1 MGQISYWIV
10 LSILFLHWVA
20 DFVLQTDEDAKNKSK
35 SMNHLLNH
43 TFTYSF
49 FWLIPM
55 IGILLVD
62 LQMEN
67 PIMAIALAFMFCSIT
82 LLFHTITDYFTSRL
96 NTRLWIAERVHDF
109 FVSVGFDQ
117 WLHYLQ
123 LFLTYKGITWFYEI
137 FRNT

>member
-1 MGQISYWIV
+1 MGQISLWIV

-35 SMNHLLNH
+35 SMDHLLNH

-62 LQMEN
+62 IK
-67 PIMAIALAFMFCSIT
+67 PIPPMYAIALAFMFCSIT
-82 LLFHTITDYFTSRL
+82 LLIHTITDYFTSRL
-96 NTRLWIAERVHDF
+96 NSKLWLEERVHDF

-117 WLHYLQ
+117 VLHYLQ
-123 LFLTYKGITWFYEI
+123 LFLTYKGVTLFYEI